1 MRVVVPMIVAVP
13 VPMHVV
19 MAMPVAVFVVV
30 HFLVFYVDPSIP
42 VRSLLLPLLD
52 G

>member
-1 MRVVVPMIVAVP
+1 MRVVVAM
-13 VPMHVV
+13 V

-30 HFLVFYVDPSIP
+30 HFLVFYVDPFFP
-42 VRSLLLPLLD
+42 VSSLLVLLLD